1 LGPESDAFVRRER
14 ILCIESLKKLL
25 SVLCVS
31 EAIKGD
37 VIEFQINLPSKIKN
51 PISFQF

>member
-31 EAIKGD
+31 EDSYQSYKTRR
-37 VIEFQINLPSKIKN
+37 N
-51 PISFQF
+51 